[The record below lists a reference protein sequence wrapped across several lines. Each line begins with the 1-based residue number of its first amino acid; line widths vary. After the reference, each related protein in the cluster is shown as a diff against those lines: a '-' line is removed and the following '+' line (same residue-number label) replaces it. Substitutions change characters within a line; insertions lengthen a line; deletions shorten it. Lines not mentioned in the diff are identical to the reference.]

1 MFNHYSNSYPLR
13 KTLFHWFIIFFSH
26 NFHQSLYTSCF
37 FFIGCYTISYR
48 KISPTSMATTAVC
61 FCVALSLAT
70 FFALSP
76 VAVSSISASPPV
88 SPHRTYQN
96 MSSFFPSVDEHSS
109 PISADPASAPGSGE
123 FMGKSGSSDV
133 KLNHGVSAFGL
144 SICTKSHPQLHKTPR
159 NPTKFIHSISPTNLL
174 SPSSY
179 PPPHLSRSSNLRHQT
194 PHETLRRRRS
204 RGYFPG
210 CHFGGSKEIVHWEYT

>member
-144 SICTKSHPQLHKTPR
+144 NICSLFSLR
-159 NPTKFIHSISPTNLL
+159 VFLSVWFVYSDAARAFIVLFGLKVSCLDL
-174 SPSSY
+174 CA
-179 PPPHLSRSSNLRHQT
+179 LRFYW
-194 PHETLRRRRS
+194 LK
-204 RGYFPG
+204 
-210 CHFGGSKEIVHWEYT
+210 CIVTFICVFWNSFELC